1 VKGRGHAPDDAYEQ
15 VGETGQGDCTAH
27 LEIRNFLGRGTPRLL
42 IYLYPAG
49 WTSTSDPIDGRT
61 APAIT
66 VSPMRPIFAR
76 LLQESAPTAAAEVSR
91 VLRRDEEA
99 RIDHPVLHDRRVSR
113 PVAHDRIRVAGR
125 TLHETVP
132 YEWRP
137 TMGRTSV
144 VVATDIFFVD
154 FQLGVI

>member
-1 VKGRGHAPDDAYEQ
+1 VDEHLRPHRRPDRPGDRRGVK
-15 VGETGQGDCTAH
+15 T
-27 LEIRNFLGRGTPRLL
+27 
-42 IYLYPAG
+42 
-49 WTSTSDPIDGRT
+49 
-61 APAIT
+61 PAIT
-66 VSPMRPIFAR
+66 VSPMRPMFAR

-99 RIDHPVLHDRRVSR
+99 RIDHPVRRDRRVSR

-125 TLHETVP
+125 TLHETIP

-137 TMGRTSV
+137 TMGGTSV

-154 FQLGVI
+154 FQLGEV